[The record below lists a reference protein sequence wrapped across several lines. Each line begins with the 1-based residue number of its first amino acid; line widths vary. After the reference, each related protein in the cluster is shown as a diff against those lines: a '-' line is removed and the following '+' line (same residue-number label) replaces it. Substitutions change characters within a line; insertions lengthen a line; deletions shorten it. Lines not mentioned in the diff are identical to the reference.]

1 MLHGINRV
9 WGLYVREYV
18 LYVSVKLS
26 KRWRTLGMIQVL
38 RNGEGGGGGDV
49 RFRLFQHYEYVG
61 SKPIS
66 VMRGAGVKLPEKM
79 LEIWMAP
86 YYIFININKY

>member
-1 MLHGINRV
+1 MKDLRDDS
-9 WGLYVREYV
+9 
-18 LYVSVKLS
+18 SVTQ
-26 KRWRTLGMIQVL
+26 W
-38 RNGEGGGGGDV
+38 GGGGDV

-79 LEIWMAP
+79 LEI
-86 YYIFININKY
+86 